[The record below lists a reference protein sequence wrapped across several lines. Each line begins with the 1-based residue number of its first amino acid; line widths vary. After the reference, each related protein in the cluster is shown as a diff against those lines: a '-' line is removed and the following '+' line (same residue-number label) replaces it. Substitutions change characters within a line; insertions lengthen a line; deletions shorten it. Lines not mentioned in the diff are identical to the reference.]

1 MNLESAVKYHFA
13 KTTSISDA
21 PSSTSPDRLTG
32 TDVMGAFGYCQSK
45 ESFGFSAFSGKMEIS
60 QNDKVKSDTTFN
72 SACIE
77 SLRQGSSL
85 TQARY
90 EC

>member
-32 TDVMGAFGYCQSK
+32 TDVMGAFGMCQSK
-45 ESFGFSAFSGKMEIS
+45 SHSAIQHSWEDGISRNDEIKRC
-60 QNDKVKSDTTFN
+60 NF
-72 SACIE
+72 
-77 SLRQGSSL
+77 
-85 TQARY
+85 
-90 EC
+90 